1 MTRAT
6 ISACIITLD
15 EEERL
20 PECLRSVA
28 FCDEVV
34 VVDSLSS
41 DATADIARAAGAR
54 VIEQAWLGF
63 AAQRNVAIDHATSEW
78 ILEVDADER
87 VSAELRQQIEAFLA
101 DPPER
106 VNMGGLPIRDVFLG
120 RVLGPSA
127 KYPKYRHRLLRRG
140 SQRHDEA
147 RIVHE
152 GLVPNGDVH
161 PFRGDL
167 IHMFAD
173 DLSQAVADTWSYAR
187 LEAGQLEAPLTAAG
201 FVHGAVA
208 HPTAKLVYRLAV
220 DGGWRDG
227 WRGVLKIGLDCWADV
242 LVWVRH
248 LTGRRGSLRG
258 RSGVPASMHYGAF
271 QRRLGNARVVA
282 VAAGAS
288 SAGRAVTWL
297 GEARAA
303 GADATLVSD
312 ASPPNSQV
320 RLHHVQ
326 SMRPISLIRA
336 LSAEE
341 QLRPLDAVMAFGPKA
356 RRMLRTVPLGLRGH
370 VRAQA
375 EQGNPDALLSAI
387 EATRDG

>member
-1 MTRAT
+1 M
-6 ISACIITLD
+6 TLD

-54 VIEQAWLGF
+54 VVEQPWLGF
-63 AAQRNVAIDHATSEW
+63 AAQRNVAIDNATSEW
-78 ILEVDADER
+78 VLEVDADER
-87 VSAELRQQIEAFLA
+87 VSAELREEIEAFLA

-120 RVLGPSA
+120 RMLGPSA
-127 KYPKYRHRLLRRG
+127 KYPKYRHRLFRRG

-152 GLVPNGDVH
+152 GLVPNGEVH

-167 IHMFAD
+167 IHLLAD

-187 LEAGQLEAPLTAAG
+187 LEAGQLEAPPTAAG
-201 FVHGAVA
+201 FVRGTVVR
-208 HPTAKLVYRLAV
+208 PTAKLVYRLIV

-227 WRGVLKIGLDCWADV
+227 WRGVLKIGLECWGDTV
-242 LVWVRH
+242 VWVRH
-248 LTGRRGSLRG
+248 LAGRRGSVRG
-258 RSGVPASMHYGAF
+258 RSGVSASTHYGAF
-271 QRRLGNARVVA
+271 ERRLGNARVVA
-282 VAAGAS
+282 VAAGAR
-288 SAGRAVTWL
+288 SAARAASWL
-297 GEARAA
+297 DAARAA

-312 ASPPNSQV
+312 WGSRNSHV
-320 RLHHVQ
+320 RQHHVQ
-326 SMRPISLIRA
+326 SMRPIALIRA

-341 QLRPLDAVMAFGPKA
+341 QLRPLDAVIAFGPKA
-356 RRMLRTVPLGLRGH
+356 RRVLRTVPPGLRGR
-370 VRAQA
+370 VGPQS
-375 EQGNPDALLSAI
+375 EGITPDALVRVV
-387 EATRDG
+387 EASRHE